1 VAERKTHQTKASVKD
16 FLTSVGNAGRRKDAE
31 ALVRMMKVVSGKQPR
46 MWGPSIIGFG
56 IHHYKLASGKDAEIC
71 KIGFSPRSQALAFY
85 LASYDGKDE
94 ALSRLGK
101 HKHSKG
107 CLYINKL
114 DDVDLQVLEEIIT
127 KSYGVDESS
136 GCN

>member
-1 VAERKTHQTKASVKD
+1 MVERKTHQTKASVKD
-16 FLTSVGNAGRRKDAE
+16 FLSGVSNLRRRKDSE
-31 ALVRMMKVVSGKQPR
+31 AVVKMMRTISRKQPR

-56 IHHYKLASGKDAEIC
+56 RHQYRLANGKDAEIC

-85 LASYDGKDE
+85 LSSYDGKDE

-101 HKHSKG
+101 HKRSKG

-114 DDVDLQVLEEIIT
+114 DDVDQDVLKEIIT
-127 KSYGVDESS
+127 NAYHQ
-136 GCN
+136 